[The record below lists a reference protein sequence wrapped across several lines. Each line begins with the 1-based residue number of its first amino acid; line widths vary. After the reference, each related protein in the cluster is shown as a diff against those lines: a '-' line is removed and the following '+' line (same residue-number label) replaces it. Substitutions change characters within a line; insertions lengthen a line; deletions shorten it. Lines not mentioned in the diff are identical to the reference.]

1 MKETHAVR
9 VKIRLTDNRPLPK
22 DIFIEIDDAE
32 THDPVSAFGSLKA
45 AHAWLTGQGYKYI
58 NGTNGVWAK

>member
-1 MKETHAVR
+1 MRETHAVR
-9 VKIRLTDNRPLPK
+9 VRITLTDNRPFPRDL
-22 DIFIEIDDAE
+22 FIEVDDAE
-32 THDPVSAFGSLKA
+32 TNDPVSVFSSLKS